1 MRHGVSNSLLD
12 ASATMT
18 AYYSIERTA
27 PDEGEPLLMNRRRR
41 SSRTWTLVSA
51 IVVLCLLGF
60 GAIAVHQA
68 SVSEEEFSE
77 GFDLAGLS
85 TADETLERD
94 DSGKFLSSY
103 GEPDVDEE
111 TLSPPAELGWGW
123 FKKVFNAAKKKAQA
137 KKRAQAKK
145 ECPKLIKACKVKNGR
160 QCASRCKAVWYMR
173 YQYQASCKAYSCK

>member
-1 MRHGVSNSLLD
+1 
-12 ASATMT
+12 MT

-68 SVSEEEFSE
+68 SVSEEEFPE

-85 TADETLERD
+85 AADETLGRD
-94 DSGKFLSSY
+94 DFGKFLSSY

-111 TLSPPAELGWGW
+111 TLSPRPSSVGVGLR
-123 FKKVFNAAKKKAQA
+123 KCSMRP
-137 KKRAQAKK
+137 KKRHKQRRERKQRRNAQ
-145 ECPKLIKACKVKNGR
+145 N
-160 QCASRCKAVWYMR
+160 
-173 YQYQASCKAYSCK
+173 

>member
-1 MRHGVSNSLLD
+1 
-12 ASATMT
+12 MT
-18 AYYSIERTA
+18 AYDSIERTA

-85 TADETLERD
+85 AADETLGRD
-94 DSGKFLSSY
+94 DFGTFLSSY
-103 GEPDVDEE
+103 DKPDVDEAVPDVDEE
-111 TLSPPAELGWGW
+111 TMPPAELGFWGII
-123 FKKVFNAAKKKAQA
+123 KKHVSRATKHVSSTRHSQCKNA
-137 KKRAQAKK
+137 
-145 ECPKLIKACKVKNGR
+145 IR
-160 QCASRCKAVWYMR
+160 QCRVRRGYDCKNRCKARSWWSRTKYSTV
-173 YQYQASCKAYSCK
+173 CKKLNC

>member
-68 SVSEEEFSE
+68 SVSEEEFPE

-85 TADETLERD
+85 AADETLGRD
-94 DSGKFLSSY
+94 DFGKFLSSY

-123 FKKVFNAAKKKAQA
+123 FKKVFNAAKKRHKQRRERKQRRNAQNKSRPA
-137 KKRAQAKK
+137 K
-145 ECPKLIKACKVKNGR
+145 
-160 QCASRCKAVWYMR
+160 
-173 YQYQASCKAYSCK
+173 

>member
-1 MRHGVSNSLLD
+1 MLRTSGVAFYGSTPKTTDDDDTGVVL
-12 ASATMT
+12 
-18 AYYSIERTA
+18 ER
-27 PDEGEPLLMNRRRR
+27 MNRRRR
-41 SSRTWTLVSA
+41 SSRAWTLTSA
-51 IVVLCLLGF
+51 IVVLCVLGF
-60 GAIAVHQA
+60 GALAMQRA
-68 SVSEEEFSE
+68 SVSEEEFPE

-85 TADETLERD
+85 AADETLGRD
-94 DSGKFLSSY
+94 DFGKFLSSY

-145 ECPKLIKACKVKNGR
+145 ECPKLIKDCKVKNGR

-173 YQYQASCKAYSCK
+173 NQYQASCRAYFCK

>member
-1 MRHGVSNSLLD
+1 
-12 ASATMT
+12 MT
-18 AYYSIERTA
+18 AYDSIERTA
-27 PDEGEPLLMNRRRR
+27 PDEGEPLFMNRRRR

-94 DSGKFLSSY
+94 DFGKFLSSY

-111 TLSPPAELGWGW
+111 TPSPPAELGWGW
-123 FKKVFNAAKKKAQA
+123 FKKQFNAAKKRHKQRRERKQRRNAQ
-137 KKRAQAKK
+137 
-145 ECPKLIKACKVKNGR
+145 N
-160 QCASRCKAVWYMR
+160 
-173 YQYQASCKAYSCK
+173 

>member
-1 MRHGVSNSLLD
+1 
-12 ASATMT
+12 MT

-27 PDEGEPLLMNRRRR
+27 PDEGEPLMNRRRR

-94 DSGKFLSSY
+94 DFESFSPLTASLTSTRRHR
-103 GEPDVDEE
+103 P
-111 TLSPPAELGWGW
+111 PPAELGWGW
-123 FKKVFNAAKKKAQA
+123 FKKVFTLKKGSSKEESKSKEGMPKTNQGLQSE
-137 KKRAQAKK
+137 KR
-145 ECPKLIKACKVKNGR
+145 
-160 QCASRCKAVWYMR
+160 SSMR
-173 YQYQASCKAYSCK
+173 V

>member
-1 MRHGVSNSLLD
+1 
-12 ASATMT
+12 MT
-18 AYYSIERTA
+18 AYDSIERTA

-85 TADETLERD
+85 AADETLGRD
-94 DSGKFLSSY
+94 DFGKFLSSY
-103 GEPDVDEE
+103 AKPDVDDSA
-111 TLSPPAELGWGW
+111 TLDYCTATPKDLGLGD
-123 FKKVFNAAKKKAQA
+123 KK
-137 KKRAQAKK
+137 
-145 ECPKLIKACKVKNGR
+145 LACM
-160 QCASRCKAVWYMR
+160 CKP
-173 YQYQASCKAYSCK
+173 

>member
-1 MRHGVSNSLLD
+1 MLRTSGVAFYGSTPKTTDDDDTGVVL
-12 ASATMT
+12 
-18 AYYSIERTA
+18 ER
-27 PDEGEPLLMNRRRR
+27 MNRRRR
-41 SSRTWTLVSA
+41 SSRAWTLTSA
-51 IVVLCLLGF
+51 IVVLCVLGF
-60 GAIAVHQA
+60 GALAMQRA
-68 SVSEEEFSE
+68 SVSEEEFPE

-85 TADETLERD
+85 AADETLGRD
-94 DSGKFLSSY
+94 DFGKFLSSY

-145 ECPKLIKACKVKNGR
+145 DCPKLIKACKVKNGR

-173 YQYQASCKAYSCK
+173 NQLQALCRAYSCK